1 MKAKYYHSR
10 GNRDWV
16 FYGETTDNKGTHQV
30 QLPLTFQTR
39 IKRHVK
45 VRERANPYDPEGEI
59 YFEKRLD
66 LKMDNNLKHRKKLLD
81 LWQEQKG
88 LCPICHQKI
97 TKMTGWHSH
106 PIIWKSKGGS
116 DNMENRVLLHPNCHS
131 PVHSQELSVVK
142 PRPVKRAER
151 EA

>member
-1 MKAKYYHSR
+1 M
-10 GNRDWV
+10 
-16 FYGETTDNKGTHQV
+16 
-30 QLPLTFQTR
+30 
-39 IKRHVK
+39 K
-45 VRERANPYDPEGEI
+45 VRERANPYDPEWEI

-66 LKMDNNLKHRKKLLD
+66 LKMDNNLKHRKKPLY

-97 TKMTGWHSH
+97 TKITGWHSH
-106 PIIWKSKGGS
+106 HIIWKSKGGS

-131 PVHSQELSVVK
+131 QVHSQELSVVK